1 MHTLASFTLEKL
13 VEMCAASNSL
23 ACGRLG
29 SAAVR
34 AVVHAQQQV
43 VSGTNYVL
51 EVDTSAGQLHFE
63 IYEQAWSS
71 TLELKKAS
79 LKVNPAEEGLS
90 MLQGESRLD
99 IGFAAFN
106 ERLSTASTA
115 STTVA
120 TTVATT
126 FAPMSTTAA
135 AKESTLL
142 GGYKL
147 VDEVGEGSR
156 MHTLASFTLE
166 KLVEMCAASNSLA
179 CGRLGSAAV
188 RAVVHAQQQV
198 VSGTNYVLEVDTS
211 AGQLHFEIYE
221 QAWSSTL
228 ELKKASLKVNPAEE
242 GLSMLQGESRLDI
255 GFASF
260 NALLA
265 TPRPTEATKAS
276 AGAKAAGQSAS
287 LFVARSSQSP
297 PSPPLPRDSST
308 QWWVFGFFVI
318 GVAVIF
324 TLATAMR
331 HFQVQL
337 PTETSGTAS
346 LNTSTTASDAKEMMV
361 DLPKM
366 TAKGDN
372 SIA

>member
-1 MHTLASFTLEKL
+1 MGGLLIGGAP
-13 VEMCAASNSL
+13 
-23 ACGRLG
+23 
-29 SAAVR
+29 SADPATR
-34 AVVHAQQQV
+34 G
-43 VSGTNYVL
+43 GTYG
-51 EVDTSAGQLHFE
+51 TQ
-63 IYEQAWSS
+63 
-71 TLELKKAS
+71 T
-79 LKVNPAEEGLS
+79 
-90 MLQGESRLD
+90 
-99 IGFAAFN
+99 
-106 ERLSTASTA
+106 
-115 STTVA
+115 
-120 TTVATT
+120 
-126 FAPMSTTAA
+126 
-135 AKESTLL
+135 TLL

-331 HFQVQL
+331 HFQVHAPL
-337 PTETSGTAS
+337 R
-346 LNTSTTASDAKEMMV
+346 
-361 DLPKM
+361 
-366 TAKGDN
+366 
-372 SIA
+372 